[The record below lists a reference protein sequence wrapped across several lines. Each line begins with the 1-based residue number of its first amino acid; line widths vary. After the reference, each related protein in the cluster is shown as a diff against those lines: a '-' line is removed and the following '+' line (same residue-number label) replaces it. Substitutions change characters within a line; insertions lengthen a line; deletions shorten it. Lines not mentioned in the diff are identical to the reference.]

1 MPNTSVVDVDA
12 IAHLDVDLD
21 LEPHVGTPPLLDA
34 ALFLYLEVSPQP
46 LAF

>member
-1 MPNTSVVDVDA
+1 MPNTSVVDADGN
-12 IAHLDVDLD
+12 AHLDLD
-21 LEPHVGTPPLLDA
+21 LEPRVSKPPLLDA